1 METDFGFDEYIMPTT
16 YADMPKL
23 ESYDAQLYPSDGMG
37 YVCDPNVMTN
47 TTVPL
52 AIPHHHHHHHQP
64 VLTLDHQQQPLL
76 PSSPENESVHSSRQ
90 LSPPATTPPLLSCSP
105 TSTSGTLM
113 SQASPITMA
122 TAAMPTTT
130 TTAHHVISEKIAQVN
145 KLPESF
151 LPEFHQYSKETY
163 ENGASNNKKRR
174 RLHKEEGD
182 AQDINNNN
190 NNNNNNTGSSS
201 SDQEDDIDS
210 VSAAELRRQIHIQS
224 EQKRRAQIKDGFDE
238 LRQHLPGCVNKKM
251 SKAALLH
258 RTTQH
263 LQHLKSTQGALLA
276 ELERL
281 VNENEQLRK
290 FQESVLH
297 KQALDR
303 MYQMAPM

>member
-1 METDFGFDEYIMPTT
+1 METDYGFDEYIMSTT
-16 YADMPKL
+16 YTEMPKL
-23 ESYDAQLYPSDGMG
+23 ESYDAQLYPSGMG

-47 TTVPL
+47 TTVPV
-52 AIPHHHHHHHQP
+52 AIPHHHQP
-64 VLTLDHQQQPLL
+64 VLTLDHQQPF
-76 PSSPENESVHSSRQ
+76 PSSPDDSIHSRQ

-105 TSTSGTLM
+105 TSTSGTSM
-113 SQASPITMA
+113 SQTSPITMA
-122 TAAMPTTT
+122 TAGPTNSSA
-130 TTAHHVISEKIAQVN
+130 TAQHVISEKIAQVN

-163 ENGASNNKKRR
+163 ENGSSNSKKRR
-174 RLHKEEGD
+174 RIHKEDGD
-182 AQDINNNN
+182 NNNN
-190 NNNNNNTGSSS
+190 DNNNNSSSS
-201 SDQEDDIDS
+201 SDQEDDMDS

-258 RTTQH
+258 RTVQH
-263 LQHLKSTQGALLA
+263 LQHLKSTQGALLS

-303 MYQMAPM
+303 MYQMPPM